1 MYSAFAKLMLWNLVL
16 NIVSIMFLI
25 VFSLVVY
32 CKVNINLSCRSLSI
46 YILVLIGLA
55 MRISLSAQEFA
66 NFEWSRDPWKFY
78 YIWALDLSFALFF
91 VKNFYDLIACWTVQN
106 FFEANSVTSNT
117 DLDFNQEESM
127 ALLENY
133 RNESSIIFIFGVYF
147 VVSLP
152 IIIMRQITLNPK
164 DQDFKNSIVWALIVM
179 IIIGYLIQI
188 VVAVRMTILT
198 VRSKIMIT
206 QLFIALIIVWLY
218 CTTNSAQLIQYVY
231 HVISSEVID
240 QYYQFGVGEGV
251 ILTVREFIMYLTI
264 FFVLYHF
271 SEINQKTL
279 KLTESFQ
286 FQLALMAERSQ
297 SEQ

>member
-1 MYSAFAKLMLWNLVL
+1 
-16 NIVSIMFLI
+16 
-25 VFSLVVY
+25 
-32 CKVNINLSCRSLSI
+32 
-46 YILVLIGLA
+46 
-55 MRISLSAQEFA
+55 
-66 NFEWSRDPWKFY
+66 
-78 YIWALDLSFALFF
+78 
-91 VKNFYDLIACWTVQN
+91 
-106 FFEANSVTSNT
+106 
-117 DLDFNQEESM
+117 M
-127 ALLENY
+127 ALLEKY
-133 RNESSIIFIFGVYF
+133 RNESSIIFGVYF

-271 SEINQKTL
+271 SEINQKTI

-286 FQLALMAERSQ
+286 FQLTLMAERSQ
-297 SEQ
+297 SEQEIQELFIPKHAKLFRVVMERKLGLDYEHFTYGSARSLETNHLVDGYADAQ

>member
-46 YILVLIGLA
+46 YILVLIGFA

-133 RNESSIIFIFGVYF
+133 RNESSIIFGVYF

-179 IIIGYLIQI
+179 IIIG
-188 VVAVRMTILT
+188 
-198 VRSKIMIT
+198 
-206 QLFIALIIVWLY
+206 
-218 CTTNSAQLIQYVY
+218 
-231 HVISSEVID
+231 
-240 QYYQFGVGEGV
+240 
-251 ILTVREFIMYLTI
+251 
-264 FFVLYHF
+264 
-271 SEINQKTL
+271 
-279 KLTESFQ
+279 
-286 FQLALMAERSQ
+286 
-297 SEQ
+297 

>member
-1 MYSAFAKLMLWNLVL
+1 
-16 NIVSIMFLI
+16 
-25 VFSLVVY
+25 
-32 CKVNINLSCRSLSI
+32 
-46 YILVLIGLA
+46 
-55 MRISLSAQEFA
+55 
-66 NFEWSRDPWKFY
+66 
-78 YIWALDLSFALFF
+78 
-91 VKNFYDLIACWTVQN
+91 
-106 FFEANSVTSNT
+106 
-117 DLDFNQEESM
+117 M
-127 ALLENY
+127 ALLEKY
-133 RNESSIIFIFGVYF
+133 RNESSIIFGIYF

-152 IIIMRQITLNPK
+152 IIILRQITLNPK

-179 IIIGYLIQI
+179 IIIGCLIQI
-188 VVAVRMTILT
+188 FVAVRLTILT

-231 HVISSEVID
+231 HVISSEVIY

-297 SEQ
+297 SEQEIQEMFIPKHAKLFRVVMERKLGLDYEHFTYGSAQSLETNQMVDGYADAQ